1 MLIKATLTIILFCYF
16 VCCVLFLISKFKAR
30 NRTPNTLIKNKPSS
44 RIDYSD
50 EEIVNLD
57 DEVEVAQL

>member
-1 MLIKATLTIILFCYF
+1 MLIKATLAIILFCYF
-16 VCCVLFLISKFKAR
+16 VCCVLFLISKFKAH
-30 NRTPNTLIKNKPSS
+30 NRTTANKPSNPS

>member
-16 VCCVLFLISKFKAR
+16 VCVILYLISKFKVH
-30 NRTPNTLIKNKPSS
+30 NRTTANKPSNPS

-50 EEIVNLD
+50 EEIVDLD
-57 DEVEVAQL
+57 DEVEVVQL